1 MDGVVDPGTPPV
13 TLIES
18 RSSAGD
24 AGAGCATG
32 AAADASLPLSGRI
45 ELPTVP
51 SFMAGTEDD
60 GDAIGALMPS

>member
-1 MDGVVDPGTPPV
+1 VVVEPGTPPV

-18 RSSAGD
+18 LSSAGCAGD
-24 AGAGCATG
+24 AGAGCAASAG
-32 AAADASLPLSGRI
+32 AGFDASGRI

-60 GDAIGALMPS
+60 GDAIGALIPS

>member
-1 MDGVVDPGTPPV
+1 MVVDPGTPPV

-18 RSSAGD
+18 LSSAGCAGD
-24 AGAGCATG
+24 AGCAASAGAG
-32 AAADASLPLSGRI
+32 FDASGRI
-45 ELPTVP
+45 EFPTVP